1 VCSSVIETVTIS
13 HAVALGIVCF
23 SGTVP
28 VYFDSFTE
36 CDSASHQF
44 YAGRDEYHFLYTF
57 LVCNETASFELGT
70 ATTPQNIPNVTI
82 RTDDK
87 WLTLTNKECI
97 TRTPANQ
104 IPATPAPVTIPPT
117 QVPSA
122 SPMEDVSISPT
133 MDPTTKKV
141 ASSPSLAPVSTGTRE
156 VPPTSAGINTNDD
169 SSDKGTLIGIVVGCA
184 AVGFLATAVIGYLVL
199 VRKRDSPV
207 TAEKTHLSV
216 ADTSPTENEGN
227 DAYSQPPTGAA
238 SAIVPP
244 TPVVVPPAPALS
256 RRMKT
261 SDEYLPD
268 HKDQCRDV
276 PAMLRTVNGA
286 VYANEPSGLSEN
298 EGIPIV
304 SAIGVSVTLAGSS
317 EPSGRQ
323 FVDM

>member
-1 VCSSVIETVTIS
+1 MCSSGLETVTVS

-28 VYFDSFTE
+28 LYFDSYTE

-104 IPATPAPVTIPPT
+104 IPATPAPVTVPPT

-141 ASSPSLAPVSTGTRE
+141 VSPPSLAPVPTGTRE
-156 VPPTSAGINTNDD
+156 VPPTSAGINTND
-169 SSDKGTLIGIVVGCA
+169 STSDNGTLIGIVVGCA
-184 AVGFLATAVIGYLVL
+184 ALGFLATAVIGYLVL

-216 ADTSPTENEGN
+216 ADTSPTENGGN
-227 DAYSQPPTGAA
+227 DAFSQPP

-244 TPVVVPPAPALS
+244 TPVVVPPPAPALS

-298 EGIPIV
+298 EGIPMV
-304 SAIGVSVTLAGSS
+304 SAIGVSVTSAGSR